1 VSKMPTMVRWVTDR
15 IPANLAVFIAAIF
28 LSNSVNLFTTI
39 YGSADIPP
47 RYAALLFSC
56 IASLLAAA
64 LWTALAAKTDLI
76 EKTVASASPDFNKRE
91 SIRESIWN
99 DLWIRMSIYLSA
111 AVISSLS
118 ALFALVIRG

>member
-1 VSKMPTMVRWVTDR
+1 MRTIVRWLVDG

-39 YGSADIPP
+39 YGSTDLPA

-56 IASLLAAA
+56 IASLLAAG

-76 EKTVASASPDFNKRE
+76 EKTIASGSPDSSKRE
-91 SIRESIWN
+91 SIRET
-99 DLWIRMSIYLSA
+99 LWDDVWKRMAAYLGA
-111 AVISSLS
+111 AVILSFS
-118 ALFALVIRG
+118 ALLALVIRE